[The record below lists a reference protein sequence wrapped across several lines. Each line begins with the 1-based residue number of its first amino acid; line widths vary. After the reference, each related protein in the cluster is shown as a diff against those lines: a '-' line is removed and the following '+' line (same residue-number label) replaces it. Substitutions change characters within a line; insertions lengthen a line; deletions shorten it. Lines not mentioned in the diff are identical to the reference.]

1 MPLRIGHS
9 VRRLVAGI
17 FAGAVIGAAA
27 WAGSAAP
34 GHHRTITDADR
45 SFWSFQPIRAVAP
58 PAPKDSAWCRNDV
71 DRFILAKLESEH
83 LDPAPE
89 ADRVTLI
96 RRATLDLTGLPPTP
110 AEVDAFARDVSP
122 DAYEKLI
129 DRLLASPRYGEHW
142 ARHWLD
148 LVRYAESDGFK
159 QDAYRPNAW
168 PYRDYVIRSL
178 NADKPYDRFVQEQI
192 AGDELWP
199 ADADAMIATGY
210 LRHGCYE
217 YNNRD
222 VPRSW
227 TQTLTDL
234 TDVTGDVFLGLSM
247 GCARCHDHKFD
258 PILQTDYFRLQAFF
272 APMLPRNDLPLAT
285 AEEKSHYEHAM
296 EGWREKTADIRAK
309 MEPMEKAA
317 LASAAKGAIKKFPED
332 VQAIIHKPASER
344 TPLEEQ
350 LAQLAMRQVHD
361 PNENAPIKIA
371 AKDKSRYAELQKE
384 LSQYDAFKPKPLIN
398 GLFATDVGPVAPPTF
413 VPGHPDQPLEP
424 GVPVVLE
431 NSKSEIEIV
440 PTKTSTGRR
449 TALAHWITDPSNPLP
464 ARVMVNR
471 VWQYHFGRGLVT
483 TASDFGHLG
492 TPPSHPELLDYL
504 ASDFVKQGWSL
515 KKLHR
520 LIMTSAAYRQS
531 ALRPAPEIAR
541 MNDPED
547 RLLWRMNTRRLDAE
561 QIRDSMLQVSGEL
574 SPDAGGP
581 SVESSVPRRSIY
593 TKLLRNHPDVVLAA
607 FDTADSFASVCTRNV
622 TTTSTQALLMI
633 NGDWPLKRA
642 EAFAKRVRS
651 ESNSSDTAAWVDTAY
666 RIAYSRFPKPDERTL
681 GIQFLGSEG
690 ADDKAL
696 TDFCHVLL
704 NSNEFLYAD

>member
-1 MPLRIGHS
+1 MH
-9 VRRLVAGI
+9 VRVQPTIRRWVAGVLL
-17 FAGAVIGAAA
+17 AGAAFSP
-27 WAGSAAP
+27 WALAGLV
-34 GHHRTITDADR
+34 GKHRTITESDR
-45 SFWSFQPIRAVAP
+45 SFWSFSPVKAAP
-58 PAPKDSAWCRNDV
+58 PPPVHDPAWCRNEV
-71 DRFILAKLESEH
+71 DRFVLARLESEG
-83 LDPAPE
+83 LTPAPE
-89 ADRVTLI
+89 ADRTTLI
-96 RRATLDLTGLPPTP
+96 RRASFDLIGLPPTP
-110 AEVDAFARDVSP
+110 EEVAAFVADPSP

-129 DRLLASPRYGEHW
+129 DRLLASPKYGEHW

-148 LVRYAESDGFK
+148 LVRYSESDGFK

-178 NADKPYDRFVQEQI
+178 NADKPYTRFVQEQI

-199 ADADAMIATGY
+199 DDADAMIATGY

-222 VPRSW
+222 VPRAW

-247 GCARCHDHKFD
+247 ACARCHDHKFD

-272 APMLPRNDLPLAT
+272 APVLPRNDLPLAS
-285 AEEKSHYEHAM
+285 ADQKAQYERAVQ
-296 EGWREKTADIRAK
+296 EWQEKTAEIRAK

-317 LASAAKGAIKKFPED
+317 AEAAAKSAIKKFPED
-332 VQAIIHKPASER
+332 IQAIIRKPASER

-350 LAQLAMRQVHD
+350 WAQLALRQVHD
-361 PNENAPIKIA
+361 PNENAPLKMS
-371 AKDKSRYAELQKE
+371 AKDKPKYAELQKE
-384 LSQYDAFKPKPLIN
+384 LSAFDGLKPKPPMN
-398 GLFATDVGPVAPPTF
+398 GLFATDVGPVAPPTI

-431 NSKSEIEIV
+431 NAQSKLEIV
-440 PTKTSTGRR
+440 ATKTSTGRR
-449 TALAHWITDPSNPLP
+449 TVLARWLIDPSNPLP

-471 VWQYHFGRGLVT
+471 VWQYHFGRGLVA

-492 TPPSHPELLDYL
+492 TPPTHPELLDFL
-504 ASDFVKQGWSL
+504 ARDFVKQGWSL

-520 LIMTSAAYRQS
+520 LIMTSSTYRQS

-541 MNDPED
+541 MKDPED
-547 RLLWRMNTRRLDAE
+547 RWLWRMNTRRLNAE

-574 SPDAGGP
+574 TDGSGGP
-581 SVESSVPRRSIY
+581 SVEPSVPRRSIY
-593 TKLLRNHPDVVLAA
+593 TRQLRNHPDAMLEA

-651 ESNSSDTAAWVDTAY
+651 ESNSSDTAVWINTAY
-666 RIAYSRFPKPDERTL
+666 RIAYSRPPKADERAL

-690 ADDKAL
+690 DDEKAL